1 MASFFAVEGT
11 VTSIGDLRHGK
22 SGKNYIRLELK
33 INTNEILPAIAFEQ
47 IAEKINKEVH
57 VGTYVVISGSVHGT
71 KGNLNARYFDVSLYI
86 SHLVSLGH
94 QEQTERSTNKRTNNS
109 VYRNNNTTAN
119 SSFANS
125 KNDESTNNV
134 TQELAK
140 REHKLEEKANSTS
153 RENNA
158 STYVKSVKNNAN
170 LIEKGNKNSKISKMQ
185 SVDNAKDTLNN
196 IDDES
201 SSLFSSDSVKPNNQK
216 STDEP
221 NSPSNADYYN
231 FDFNFEDNDS
241 FFK

>member
-71 KGNLNARYFDVSLYI
+71 KENLNARYFDVSLYI

-125 KNDESTNNV
+125 KNDESASNV

-153 RENNA
+153 R
-158 STYVKSVKNNAN
+158 KNSAN
-170 LIEKGNKNSKISKMQ
+170 FIEKGNKNSKIQ
-185 SVDNAKDTLNN
+185 SDGNVKDKLNN
-196 IDDES
+196 LSDGN

-216 STDEP
+216 STDDP
-221 NSPSNADYYN
+221 NSPSNTDYHN

>member
-11 VTSIGDLRHGK
+11 VTSISDLRRGK
-22 SGKNYIRLELK
+22 TGRNYIRLELK
-33 INTNEILPAIAFEQ
+33 INANEILPAIAFEQ
-47 IAEKINKEVH
+47 IAEKINKEIH

-71 KGNLNARYFDVSLYI
+71 KENLNTRYFDVSLYI
-86 SHLVSLGH
+86 SNLVILDH
-94 QEQTERSTNKRTNNS
+94 QEQTERSTNKRTNS
-109 VYRNNNTTAN
+109 SEYTNNNITVN

-125 KNDESTNNV
+125 KNAKSVSNV
-134 TQELAK
+134 TQALAE
-140 REHKLEEKANSTS
+140 REHQLEEKANSTGKQ
-153 RENNA
+153 NNTT
-158 STYVKSVKNNAN
+158 SIKNNAN
-170 LIEKGNKNSKISKMQ
+170 FIEKGNKNSKIQ
-185 SVDNAKDTLNN
+185 SDDNAKSTLNN
-196 IDDES
+196 TGDGN

>member
-71 KGNLNARYFDVSLYI
+71 KENLNARYFDVSLYI

-125 KNDESTNNV
+125 KNDESANNV

-153 RENNA
+153 R
-158 STYVKSVKNNAN
+158 KNSAN
-170 LIEKGNKNSKISKMQ
+170 FIEKGNKNSKIQ
-185 SVDNAKDTLNN
+185 SVGIVKDKLNN
-196 IDDES
+196 LSDGN

-216 STDEP
+216 STDDP
-221 NSPSNADYYN
+221 NSPSNTDYHN

>member
-11 VTSIGDLRHGK
+11 VTSISDLRRGK
-22 SGKNYIRLELK
+22 TGRNYIRLELK

-57 VGTYVVISGSVHGT
+57 VGTYIVISGSVHGT
-71 KGNLNARYFDVSLYI
+71 KENLNTRYFDVSLYI
-86 SHLVSLGH
+86 SNLVILDH
-94 QEQTERSTNKRTNNS
+94 QEQTERSTNKRTNS
-109 VYRNNNTTAN
+109 SEYTNNNITVN

-125 KNDESTNNV
+125 KNAKSVNNV
-134 TQELAK
+134 TQELAE
-140 REHKLEEKANSTS
+140 REHQLEEKANSTGKQ
-153 RENNA
+153 NNA
-158 STYVKSVKNNAN
+158 TSIKNNAN
-170 LIEKGNKNSKISKMQ
+170 FIEKGNKNSKIQ
-185 SVDNAKDTLNN
+185 SDDNAKDALNN
-196 IDDES
+196 IGGKS

-221 NSPSNADYYN
+221 NSPSNADYHN

>member
-71 KGNLNARYFDVSLYI
+71 KENLNTRYFDVSLYI
-86 SHLVSLGH
+86 SNLVSLGH
-94 QEQTERSTNKRTNNS
+94 QEQTESSTNKRNNNS
-109 VYRNNNTTAN
+109 VYRNNNTTEN

-125 KNDESTNNV
+125 KNAKSINNV

-140 REHKLEEKANSTS
+140 REHKLEEKANSAS
-153 RENNA
+153 IKNNDA
-158 STYVKSVKNNAN
+158 TYIKSVKNNAN
-170 LIEKGNKNSKISKMQ
+170 FIEKGNKNSKIQ
-185 SVDNAKDTLNN
+185 SDDNAKDKLNN
-196 IDDES
+196 LNDGNS
-201 SSLFSSDSVKPNNQK
+201 SPFSSESIKSNTQK

-221 NSPSNADYYN
+221 NSPSNTDYYN

>member
-11 VTSIGDLRHGK
+11 VTSISDLRRGK
-22 SGKNYIRLELK
+22 TGRNYIRLELK

-57 VGTYVVISGSVHGT
+57 VGTYVVISGSIHGT
-71 KGNLNARYFDVSLYI
+71 KENLNTRYFDVSLYI
-86 SHLVSLGH
+86 SNLVILDH

-109 VYRNNNTTAN
+109 EHTNNDITVN

-125 KNDESTNNV
+125 KNAKSINNV
-134 TQELAK
+134 TQELAE
-140 REHKLEEKANSTS
+140 REHQLEEKANSTG
-153 RENNA
+153 RQNNA
-158 STYVKSVKNNAN
+158 TSIKNNAN
-170 LIEKGNKNSKISKMQ
+170 FIEKDNKNSKIQ
-185 SVDNAKDTLNN
+185 SDDNAKDTLNN
-196 IDDES
+196 IGSKS

>member
-94 QEQTERSTNKRTNNS
+94 QEQTERSTNKRTNS
-109 VYRNNNTTAN
+109 SEYTNNNITVN

-125 KNDESTNNV
+125 KNAKSVSNV
-134 TQELAK
+134 TQELAE
-140 REHKLEEKANSTS
+140 REHQLEEKANSTGKQ
-153 RENNA
+153 NNTT
-158 STYVKSVKNNAN
+158 SIKNNAN
-170 LIEKGNKNSKISKMQ
+170 FIEKGNKNSKIQ
-185 SVDNAKDTLNN
+185 SDDNAKSTLNN
-196 IDDES
+196 AGDEN

-221 NSPSNADYYN
+221 NSSSNADYYN

>member
-71 KGNLNARYFDVSLYI
+71 KENLNTRYFDVSLYI
-86 SHLVSLGH
+86 SNLVSLGH
-94 QEQTERSTNKRTNNS
+94 QEQTERSTNKRNNNS
-109 VYRNNNTTAN
+109 VYRNNTTEN

-125 KNDESTNNV
+125 KNAKSINNV

-140 REHKLEEKANSTS
+140 REHKLEEKANSAS
-153 RENNA
+153 IKNNA
-158 STYVKSVKNNAN
+158 ATYIKNNAN
-170 LIEKGNKNSKISKMQ
+170 FIEKGNKNSKIQ
-185 SVDNAKDTLNN
+185 SDDNAKDKLNN
-196 IDDES
+196 LNDGNS
-201 SSLFSSDSVKPNNQK
+201 SPFSSDSIKSNNQK

-221 NSPSNADYYN
+221 NSPSNTDYYN

>member
-11 VTSIGDLRHGK
+11 VTSISDLRRGK
-22 SGKNYIRLELK
+22 TGRNYIRLELK
-33 INTNEILPAIAFEQ
+33 INANEILPAIAFEQ

-71 KGNLNARYFDVSLYI
+71 KENLNTRYFDVSLYI
-86 SHLVSLGH
+86 SNLVILDH
-94 QEQTERSTNKRTNNS
+94 QEQTERSTNKRTNS
-109 VYRNNNTTAN
+109 SEYTNNNITVN

-125 KNDESTNNV
+125 KNAKSVSNV
-134 TQELAK
+134 TQELAE
-140 REHKLEEKANSTS
+140 REHQLEEKVNSTGKQ
-153 RENNA
+153 NNTT
-158 STYVKSVKNNAN
+158 SIKNNAN
-170 LIEKGNKNSKISKMQ
+170 FIEKGNKNSKIQ
-185 SVDNAKDTLNN
+185 SDDNVKSTLNN
-196 IDDES
+196 TGDEN

>member
-71 KGNLNARYFDVSLYI
+71 KENLNARYFDVSLYI

-125 KNDESTNNV
+125 KNDESANNV

-153 RENNA
+153 RKNNA

-170 LIEKGNKNSKISKMQ
+170 FIEKGNKNSKIQ
-185 SVDNAKDTLNN
+185 SDGNVKDKLNN
-196 IDDES
+196 LSDGN

-216 STDEP
+216 STDDP
-221 NSPSNADYYN
+221 NSPSNTDYHN
-231 FDFNFEDNDS
+231 LDFNFEDNDS

>member
-11 VTSIGDLRHGK
+11 VTSISDLRRGK
-22 SGKNYIRLELK
+22 TGRNYIRLELK
-33 INTNEILPAIAFEQ
+33 INANEILPAIAFEQ

-71 KGNLNARYFDVSLYI
+71 KENLNTRYFDVSLYI
-86 SHLVSLGH
+86 SNLVILDH
-94 QEQTERSTNKRTNNS
+94 QEQTERSTNKRTNS
-109 VYRNNNTTAN
+109 SEYTNNNITVN

-125 KNDESTNNV
+125 KNAKSVSNV
-134 TQELAK
+134 TQELAE
-140 REHKLEEKANSTS
+140 REHQLEEKANSTGKQ
-153 RENNA
+153 NNTT
-158 STYVKSVKNNAN
+158 SIKNNAN
-170 LIEKGNKNSKISKMQ
+170 FIEKGNKNSKIQ
-185 SVDNAKDTLNN
+185 SDDNAKSTLNN
-196 IDDES
+196 TGDEK

>member
-11 VTSIGDLRHGK
+11 VTSISDLRRGK
-22 SGKNYIRLELK
+22 TGRNYIRLELK

-57 VGTYVVISGSVHGT
+57 VGTYVVISGSIHGT
-71 KGNLNARYFDVSLYI
+71 KENLNTRYFDVSLYI
-86 SHLVSLGH
+86 SNLVILDH
-94 QEQTERSTNKRTNNS
+94 QEQTERSTNKRTNS
-109 VYRNNNTTAN
+109 SEHTNNDITVN

-125 KNDESTNNV
+125 KNAKSINNV
-134 TQELAK
+134 TQELAE
-140 REHKLEEKANSTS
+140 REHQLEEKANSTG
-153 RENNA
+153 RQDNA
-158 STYVKSVKNNAN
+158 TIIKNNAN
-170 LIEKGNKNSKISKMQ
+170 FIEKGNKNSKIQ
-185 SVDNAKDTLNN
+185 SDDNAKDTLNN
-196 IDDES
+196 IGSKS

>member
-11 VTSIGDLRHGK
+11 VTSISDLRRGK
-22 SGKNYIRLELK
+22 TGRNYIRLELK

-47 IAEKINKEVH
+47 IAKKINKEVH
-57 VGTYVVISGSVHGT
+57 VGTYVVISGSIHGT
-71 KGNLNARYFDVSLYI
+71 KENLNTRYFDVSLYI
-86 SHLVSLGH
+86 SNLVILDH
-94 QEQTERSTNKRTNNS
+94 QEQTERSTNKRTNS
-109 VYRNNNTTAN
+109 SEHTNNNITVN
-119 SSFANS
+119 SSFANL
-125 KNDESTNNV
+125 KNAKSVNNV
-134 TQELAK
+134 TQELAE
-140 REHKLEEKANSTS
+140 REHQLEEKANSTGKQ
-153 RENNA
+153 NN
-158 STYVKSVKNNAN
+158 TTRYVEGIKNNAN
-170 LIEKGNKNSKISKMQ
+170 LIEKGNKNSKIQ
-185 SVDNAKDTLNN
+185 SDDCAKDTLNN

>member
-71 KGNLNARYFDVSLYI
+71 KENLNARYFDVSLYI

-125 KNDESTNNV
+125 KNDESANNV

-153 RENNA
+153 R
-158 STYVKSVKNNAN
+158 KNSAN
-170 LIEKGNKNSKISKMQ
+170 FIEKGNKNSKIQ
-185 SVDNAKDTLNN
+185 SDGNVKDKLNN
-196 IDDES
+196 LSDGN

-216 STDEP
+216 STDDP
-221 NSPSNADYYN
+221 NSPSNTDYHN

>member
-11 VTSIGDLRHGK
+11 VTSISDLRRGK
-22 SGKNYIRLELK
+22 TGRNYIRLELK
-33 INTNEILPAIAFEQ
+33 INTNEILPSIAFEQ

-57 VGTYVVISGSVHGT
+57 VGTYVVISGSIHGT
-71 KGNLNARYFDVSLYI
+71 KENLNTRYFDVSLYI
-86 SHLVSLGH
+86 SNLVILDH
-94 QEQTERSTNKRTNNS
+94 QEQTERSTNKRTNS
-109 VYRNNNTTAN
+109 SEHTNNDITVN

-125 KNDESTNNV
+125 KNAKSINNV
-134 TQELAK
+134 TQELAE
-140 REHKLEEKANSTS
+140 REHQLEEKANSTG
-153 RENNA
+153 RQDNA
-158 STYVKSVKNNAN
+158 TSIKNNAN
-170 LIEKGNKNSKISKMQ
+170 FIEKGNKNSKIQ
-185 SVDNAKDTLNN
+185 SDDNAKDTLNN
-196 IDDES
+196 IRSES

>member
-11 VTSIGDLRHGK
+11 VTSISDLRRGK
-22 SGKNYIRLELK
+22 TGRNYIRLELK

-71 KGNLNARYFDVSLYI
+71 KENLNTRYFDVSLYI
-86 SHLVSLGH
+86 SNLVILDH
-94 QEQTERSTNKRTNNS
+94 QEQTERSTNKRTNS
-109 VYRNNNTTAN
+109 SEHTNNDITVN

-125 KNDESTNNV
+125 KNAKSINNV
-134 TQELAK
+134 TQELAE
-140 REHKLEEKANSTS
+140 REHQLEEKANSTGRQNNATS
-153 RENNA
+153 IKNNA
-158 STYVKSVKNNAN
+158 S
-170 LIEKGNKNSKISKMQ
+170 LFEKGNKNSKISKMQ

-201 SSLFSSDSVKPNNQK
+201 SSLLSSDSVKPNNQK

>member
-71 KGNLNARYFDVSLYI
+71 KENLNTRYFDVSLYI
-86 SHLVSLGH
+86 SNLVSLGH
-94 QEQTERSTNKRTNNS
+94 QEQTERSTNKRNNNS
-109 VYRNNNTTAN
+109 VYRNNNTTEN

-125 KNDESTNNV
+125 KNAKSINNV

-140 REHKLEEKANSTS
+140 REHKLEEKANSAS
-153 RENNA
+153 IKNNDA
-158 STYVKSVKNNAN
+158 TYIKSVKNNAN
-170 LIEKGNKNSKISKMQ
+170 FIEKGNKNSKIQ
-185 SVDNAKDTLNN
+185 SDDNAKDKLNN
-196 IDDES
+196 LNDGNS
-201 SSLFSSDSVKPNNQK
+201 SPFSSDSIKSNNRK

-221 NSPSNADYYN
+221 NSPSNTDYYN

>member
-47 IAEKINKEVH
+47 IAEKINKEIH

-71 KGNLNARYFDVSLYI
+71 KENLNTRYFDVSLYI

-125 KNDESTNNV
+125 KNAKSANNV
-134 TQELAK
+134 KQELAK

-153 RENNA
+153 RKNNA

-170 LIEKGNKNSKISKMQ
+170 FIEKGNKNSKIQ
-185 SVDNAKDTLNN
+185 SDVNVKDKLNN
-196 IDDES
+196 LSDGN

-216 STDEP
+216 STDDP
-221 NSPSNADYYN
+221 NSPSNTDYHN